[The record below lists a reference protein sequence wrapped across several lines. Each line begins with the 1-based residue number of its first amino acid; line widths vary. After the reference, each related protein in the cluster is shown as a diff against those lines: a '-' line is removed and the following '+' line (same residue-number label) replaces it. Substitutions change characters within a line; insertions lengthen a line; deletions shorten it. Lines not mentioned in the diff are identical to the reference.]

1 MNKRGFTLIE
11 IIVVIIIL
19 GILSVTLA
27 IFVSNQLQAVV
38 RSGEFANAVNLAR
51 LEAEIVN
58 STAYA
63 SLTTGTTTTTNYKTY
78 PYDVIRTVSYISGT
92 DLTAE
97 SLKQITIVVR
107 PNGKSNNLVT
117 YTTYRAKNITFGL

>member
-1 MNKRGFTLIE
+1 MNKRGFTLVE
-11 IIVVIIIL
+11 TIVVIIIL
-19 GILSVTLA
+19 AIISITLA
-27 IFVSNQLQAVV
+27 IFVTNQLQAVV
-38 RSGEFANAVNLAR
+38 RSNEFTNAVNLAR
-51 LEAEIVN
+51 LEAEVVN

-63 SLTTGTTTTTNYKTY
+63 SLTTGTTTTTNYKSY
-78 PYDVIRTVSYISGT
+78 PYDVIRTVSYVFGT